1 MARGREREEGFLEEA
16 MLGMDG
22 GGVGEWKWGSWKW
35 ELKEWGPKREEG
47 RGLNLKWLGKR
58 AHGRHKCI

>member
-22 GGVGEWKWGSWKW
+22 GVVGEWKWGGKL
-35 ELKEWGPKREEG
+35 EVGVKGVGTEEG
-47 RGLNLKWLGKR
+47 RGKR
-58 AHGRHKCI
+58 VGI